1 MLNSVRPDVRGG
13 RLVFLNEGD
22 PGSAEHYIFRLKR
35 SGLMQ
40 KA

>member
-1 MLNSVRPDVRGG
+1 MLNSVRPNIWGG
-13 RLVFLNEGD
+13 RLVFLNEGN
-22 PGSAEHYIFRLKR
+22 PGSAEHYISLLKR